1 METAPTLETTTQF
14 RILNKIFLFL
24 HLFILLIMA
33 STTSVPLQGGSD
45 ESIGDLA
52 TFGVLTISDRASAGI
67 YKDESGPA
75 ILNFFQEAIKSK

>member
-1 METAPTLETTTQF
+1 
-14 RILNKIFLFL
+14 
-24 HLFILLIMA
+24 MA
-33 STTSVPLQGGSD
+33 STSVPLNGGSD

-67 YKDESGPA
+67 YEDESGPA